1 MTRPASHREQIPERR
16 CGNCR
21 FSAVPE
27 YKDHLL
33 CFFGDKVEIIPGL
46 NPHKPTVLLDGEDVG
61 LMEGDE
67 YSEVWGGRVVEFS
80 EVCDEWQPEPERS
93 AT

>member
-1 MTRPASHREQIPERR
+1 MRPATHREQIHERR

-27 YKDHLL
+27 YKDHIL
-33 CFFGDKVEIIPGL
+33 CFAGDKVEIIPSHL
-46 NPHKPTVLLDGEDVG
+46 NPHKPRVILDGENVG

-67 YSEVWGGRVVEFS
+67 YSKVWAGRVVEWDD
-80 EVCDEWQPEPERS
+80 VCDEWQPEVP
-93 AT
+93 AQ